1 MGAHR
6 RYSLRYGPNCRTVC
20 GRLHTRSVCSQHYRI
35 HSQGLRSAQTAASLG
50 RSGFTVGQARWAA
63 LVAARVASGPGLW
76 TAAQSSHP
84 ARCVG
89 ALCSLRRETDGSTD
103 ERRATNPCAKSP
115 RRAGHPTPLCMP
127 PRLPGVHAA
136 HRLGPAARKT
146 VRNWPREVPF
156 ANDSWSAPSQ
166 GQRHCR
172 VCVYSGCRQTQRG
185 CLHCAPADTAPGAQ
199 PMRTR
204 CAADALSMRCR
215 CAADALSDVIPGLMG
230 AKHVG
235 RRTRL
240 GVCGSENTVEWR
252 GLHDGAR
259 STELAKQFR
268 HCWKP
273 VFSLLAK
280 DMNCTVAQLLHK

>member
-115 RRAGHPTPLCMP
+115 RRAGHPTPLCRRGCPMFMP
-127 PRLPGVHAA
+127 PTGSVRPLVKQCVIGPGKYRLQTIPGALQARVNGTAGCVCTPGAGRHSADVCTA
-136 HRLGPAARKT
+136 HRPTRHRARS
-146 VRNWPREVPF
+146 R
-156 ANDSWSAPSQ
+156 
-166 GQRHCR
+166 
-172 VCVYSGCRQTQRG
+172 
-185 CLHCAPADTAPGAQ
+185 CAPAAQ
-199 PMRTR
+199 P
-204 CAADALSMRCR
+204 MRCR
-215 CAADALSDVIPGLMG
+215 CAVDALPM
-230 AKHVG
+230 
-235 RRTRL
+235 R
-240 GVCGSENTVEWR
+240 C
-252 GLHDGAR
+252 
-259 STELAKQFR
+259 
-268 HCWKP
+268 P
-273 VFSLLAK
+273 
-280 DMNCTVAQLLHK
+280 M